1 MMMNVWFRFL
11 LVAIAAAMS
20 AQANKAHE
28 DDDNSKYLYRG
39 DPDAGAVQE
48 YTVHENDFMTS
59 TRPRVVEFY
68 SPFCVS

>member
-11 LVAIAAAMS
+11 LVCIAAAMS
-20 AQANKAHE
+20 AQATAP

-39 DPDAGAVQE
+39 DPEAGAVQE
-48 YTVHENDFMTS
+48 YTVEEGDFIAS
-59 TRPRVVEFY
+59 TLPRVVEFY